1 MRMADQETDVV
12 VIGAG
17 PGGYAAAFHC
27 ADLGIQ
33 TTLIDLRE
41 RPGGVCLFVGC
52 IPSKTLLSA
61 ADLLQEAR
69 EAGQYGIDFGEPS
82 IAVDRL
88 REFKE
93 KVVTRLTSGLSDI
106 ARLRK
111 VRYIQA
117 KATFEDSNTLS
128 FEGAESGRIRF
139 KHAILATGSAPTKLP
154 GLGDIGGSRLM
165 DSTGALALEE
175 VPSTL
180 LVIGGGYIGLELGS
194 VYAALGSKVTVVE
207 LMDGLL
213 PGVDRDLVRPLDKR
227 IRHLFASVHLKTK
240 VVGVR
245 ETEEGL
251 EVDFEGDIEPKRQ
264 VFGRVLV
271 SVGRQPS
278 SKGFGLEKTRVEVD
292 EKGFVKIDRQCRTAD
307 PSIFAIGDVAG
318 QPMLAH
324 KAMRE
329 GKVAAEVIAGKK
341 TVFDNQAIPAVVFT
355 NPEIAWAGLTETEAR
370 AAGRKVKVVRF
381 PWAASGRAL
390 SLGRP
395 DGLTK
400 MLFDEKSG
408 RILGVGIV
416 GPRAGELIAE
426 GTLAVEMGAVAE
438 DVALTI
444 HTHPTLSETMGE
456 VAEAFLGHSTHIFRK

>member
-1 MRMADQETDVV
+1 MADQETEVV

-17 PGGYAAAFHC
+17 PGGYAAAFHS
-27 ADLGIQ
+27 ADLGMQ
-33 TTLIDLRE
+33 TTLIDVRE
-41 RPGGVCLFVGC
+41 KPGGVCLFEGC

-61 ADLLQEAR
+61 ADLLQEAQ
-69 EAGQYGIDFGEPS
+69 EAGQYGIDFGEPR
-82 IAVDRL
+82 IDLDRL

-111 VRYIQA
+111 VRYIRA

-128 FEGAESGRIRF
+128 YQGEETGRIRF
-139 KHAILATGSAPTKLP
+139 KHAIVATGSAPASLP
-154 GLGDIGGSRLM
+154 GLDLDSPRIM
-165 DSTGALALEE
+165 DSTGALALDEI
-175 VPSTL
+175 PSTL
-180 LVIGGGYIGLELGS
+180 LVVGGGYIGLELGS
-194 VYAALGSKVTVVE
+194 VYAALGCKVTLVE

-227 IRHLFASVHLKTK
+227 VRHLFAAVQVKTK
-240 VVGVR
+240 VVGMR
-245 ETEEGL
+245 EANEGL
-251 EVDFEGDIEPKRQ
+251 EVDFDGEIEPKKQ
-264 VFGRVLV
+264 VFSRVLV
-271 SVGRQPS
+271 SVGRKPIS
-278 SKGFGLEKTRVEVD
+278 EGFGLEKTRVEVD
-292 EKGFVKIDRQCRTAD
+292 QKGFVKIDRQCRTAD

-329 GKVAAEVIAGKK
+329 GKVAAEVIAGQKS
-341 TVFDNQAIPAVVFT
+341 VFDNRAIPAVVFT
-355 NPEIAWAGLTETEAR
+355 NPEIAWAGLTESDAR

-395 DGLTK
+395 DGMTK
-400 MLFDEKSG
+400 MLFDEESG

-426 GTLAVEMGAVAE
+426 GTLALEMGAVAE
-438 DVALTI
+438 DLALTI

-456 VAEAFLGHSTHIFRK
+456 VAEAFLGHATHIFRK